1 MSPLWRRAALLLAL
15 CIILAVVASSA
26 QLHAALIQ
34 VLSSVND
41 VIGAHPIAGT
51 LLFVLLA
58 AVSAMFAFVS
68 VAVVTP
74 ALVFAWGEPLT
85 LLLLWT
91 GWILGGVGTYCVG
104 RYFGRP
110 TVSWLSKGQGL
121 QRFEH
126 RIQRNAPFWTVV
138 LLQLALPSEIP
149 GYLLGL
155 ARYPF
160 RTYALALGLAEL
172 PYSFATVHLGGSLLQ
187 HSGNVVL
194 ITGVAIAALSIVALY
209 TLRHMMRESA
219 GDDDKSSSR
228 SARRSGTGIVPRP

>member
-1 MSPLWRRAALLLAL
+1 MSPSWRRAALVFAL
-15 CIILAVVASSA
+15 CIGLAVVASSE
-26 QLHAALIQ
+26 QLHTALIQ
-34 VLSSVND
+34 VLSSVD
-41 VIGAHPIAGT
+41 EVIGVHPIAGT

-85 LLLLWT
+85 LVLLWT
-91 GWILGGVGTYCVG
+91 GWILGGVGTYCIG
-104 RYFGRP
+104 RYFGRAA
-110 TVSWLSKGQGL
+110 VSWLSKGQGL

-172 PYSFATVHLGGSLLQ
+172 PYSFATVHLGASLLE
-187 HSGNVVL
+187 HRGTVVL
-194 ITGVAIAALSIVALY
+194 ITGIAIAALSIVALY
-209 TLRHMMRESA
+209 ALRRMMREPV
-219 GDDDKSSSR
+219 GDNDRSRSR
-228 SARRSGTGIVPRP
+228 SARRPDTGIVPRP